1 MCQIRMDL
9 FSVLQINPPKPEL
22 FIMVDCITGIQ
33 QAGIGVSNAED
44 AKHLYKSLFGMDVLI
59 FDNQAAASLMTSYTG
74 EQLHHRHAILSLN
87 MAGGGG
93 FEIWQYTSR
102 VPQHPAILPELGDLG
117 IFAIKIKSGNVAAA
131 HAHFILQPSVQVS
144 PIHMAPDDRRHFWV
158 TDPYGNHFNIVEGDE
173 WFKSDKSLCGG
184 VVGAVIGVR
193 DMRKSLHFYKE
204 VLGMK
209 DVIYSGVA
217 PMLDV
222 PDDQKPGKSFHRV
235 LLKKQVANQ
244 GAFSKLLGAVQIE
257 LIEVKDRIPQKIY
270 HDRFWGDCGF
280 IHLCFDVLHMD
291 LLKNHLAL
299 AGYPFSVD
307 SADSFSMGS
316 SAGRFCYVEDPD
328 GTLIELVETHK
339 VPIMKKFG
347 WYLNLKKRKHDR
359 PLPDWVIGLLGLN
372 KIR

>member
-1 MCQIRMDL
+1 MTDY
-9 FSVLQINPPKPEL
+9 
-22 FIMVDCITGIQ
+22 ITGIQ
-33 QAGIGVSNAED
+33 QAGIGVSDAED
-44 AKHLYKSLFGMDVLI
+44 AKHLYKTLFGMDVLV
-59 FDNQAAASLMTSYTG
+59 FDDQAAASLMTCYTG
-74 EQLHHRHAILSLN
+74 EQLHQRRAILSLN
-87 MAGGGG
+87 MSGGGG

-117 IFAIKIKSGNVAAA
+117 IFAIKIKTANVTAA
-131 HAHFILQPSVQVS
+131 HAHFVSQSLLYVSGIQV
-144 PIHMAPDDRRHFWV
+144 APDDRPHFWV
-158 TDPYGNHFNIVEGDE
+158 SDPYGNHFNIVEGDE
-173 WFKSDKSLCGG
+173 WFNSGKSLCGG

-193 DMRKSLHFYKE
+193 DMHKSIRFYKE

-209 DVIYSGVA
+209 EVVYSGVA

-222 PDDQKPGKSFHRV
+222 PDDQKAGQSFHRV
-235 LLKKQVANQ
+235 LLKKQVSNR

-257 LIEVKDRIPQKIY
+257 LIETKDHNPKKIY
-270 HDRFWGDCGF
+270 NDRLWGDCGF
-280 IHLCFDVLHMD
+280 IHLCFDVHHMD
-291 LLKNHLAL
+291 LLKNQLAL

-339 VPIMKKFG
+339 VPIVKKFG
-347 WYLNLKKRKHDR
+347 WYLNLKNRKHNR
-359 PLPDWVIGLLGLN
+359 PLPDWMISLLGLN